1 MADTPT
7 PNSEGS
13 AGKEAAFLKAFA
25 RVGIQID
32 PANEQQIKKALT
44 PIAKYMS
51 DFSKTTDMKN
61 TFFGKL
67 PGIGKMLDN
76 LTPSN
81 VRFVK
86 QMSMMGAV
94 SKAGGDSNQEFY
106 NSLGLVGKSLSNTIG
121 KIYLLSDS
129 MGVLSGAIADVVTF
143 GFGAFLQGLVLV
155 LQGLRNII
163 GAAIDWQ
170 DKLNEFS
177 KMMGGIATN
186 RLLIFNNEVN
196 NNLLSLSKYGFALG
210 DTLAS
215 IGGYIKNG
223 LNPAIATNAALTKS
237 TLQLS
242 AVTGES
248 ADSLSSFFSGIL
260 RGSGLSVKS
269 FQNIGNSFTKFNK
282 SAEMSGKIGTISFE
296 TFKEA
301 INSVGTALLIA
312 SNKGEKFTEH
322 LTADLAGLA
331 GLAQALN
338 ISVSSINSS
347 FEQAGNLI
355 TSQESGFRA
364 ILAISGGANINDMLN
379 NQFNRTDAMLKLST
393 KLETLT
399 KQFGGNLNIL
409 GQVAEQAFGISKDM
423 AIKLATMTGAQRKA
437 LEQAKQDAE
446 YMKSGGLE
454 DSWKNVTATL
464 SSVFD
469 RFRNTL
475 FNMFQRA
482 FSGNSS
488 IQRLLDNIGAK
499 LQGYLMQL
507 SVPGSPINRLVDKLG
522 GFITKLFT
530 GADSFI
536 EHLMPWLDNLI
547 NYADR
552 VVNNMQGGGFWH
564 GLWEGIKGFLLVPLF
579 NVFKAGGLIFVDSLM
594 YAWQKIMGSFS
605 LGFFL
610 GGKNMAGVP
619 SLGDTIM
626 GDLEGIF
633 GKLNLATSGNT
644 DEIRKNTKVLELS
657 NKLNQIAKEKS
668 DLASF
673 KDTDLIVNKEGQ
685 FTLAGMERNK
695 LDAAQAALDA
705 QQQTADNTADT
716 SKKMD
721 TLISVIQGLNPGVQ
735 SVNQLPYNK
744 ATPATTPIMISS
756 NKQQQFQVDTF
767 GFTDPSQRYA
777 HR

>member
-13 AGKEAAFLKAFA
+13 AGKEASFLKAFA

-106 NSLGLVGKSLSNTIG
+106 NSLGFIGKGLASTVG
-121 KIYLLSDS
+121 KIYLMSDS
-129 MGVLSGAIADVVTF
+129 IGVLAGAVNALVTF
-143 GFGAFLQGLVLV
+143 GFGLLFQGLILV
-155 LQGLRNII
+155 LQGLKNVI
-163 GAAIDWQ
+163 GAAIEWQ
-170 DKLNEFS
+170 DELNEFS
-177 KMMGGIATN
+177 KMMGGIASS
-186 RLLIFNNEVN
+186 RIRMFNNEIN
-196 NNLLSLSKYGFALG
+196 NNLKSLSGYGFALG

-223 LNPAIATNAALTKS
+223 LNPAIATNVSLTKA

-242 AVTGES
+242 TVTGES
-248 ADSLSSFFSGIL
+248 ADSMASFFSGIM
-260 RGSGLSVKS
+260 RGSGLTVNS

-282 SAEMSGKIGTISFE
+282 SAEMSGKIGTISFDA
-296 TFKEA
+296 FKEA

-338 ISVSSINSS
+338 ISVSTINSS

-364 ILAISGGANINDMLN
+364 ILAISGGANISDMLN
-379 NQFNRTDAMLKLST
+379 NQFNRTDAMLKIST
-393 KLETLT
+393 KLETLS

-409 GQVAEQAFGISKDM
+409 GQVAEQSFGMSKDM
-423 AIKLATMTGAQRKA
+423 AIKLATMTGAQKKA

-454 DSWKNVTATL
+454 DSWKNVTATFT
-464 SSVFD
+464 SVFD
-469 RFRNTL
+469 RFRNTF

-482 FSGNSS
+482 VSGNSG
-488 IQRLLDNIGAK
+488 IQKLLDHMGET
-499 LQGYLMQL
+499 LQRYLIQL
-507 SVPGSPINRLVDKLG
+507 SNPGSPISKMVTGLG
-522 GFITKLFT
+522 NFIEKVFS
-530 GADSFI
+530 GADSFFT
-536 EHLMPWLDNLI
+536 NLI
-547 NYADR
+547 PWINKFMGWVGDIFNKLSNA
-552 VVNNMQGGGFWH
+552 N
-564 GLWEGIKGFLLVPLF
+564 GFLGVLKVIFWDALIHPLLKVLMLGGQIIADAITYAWKTTAPSLLGGDKSYAT
-579 NVFKAGGLIFVDSLM
+579 NTGGLGNILKMDVT
-594 YAWQKIMGSFS
+594 A
-605 LGFFL
+605 
-610 GGKNMAGVP
+610 A
-619 SLGDTIM
+619 
-626 GDLEGIF
+626 F
-633 GKLNLATSGNT
+633 GPLDIANRNNTLAVNQ
-644 DEIRKNTKVLELS
+644 NTKVIAMS
-657 NKLNQIAKEKS
+657 NKLAAIAKEKE
-668 DLASF
+668 DLSGF
-673 KDTDLIVNKEGQ
+673 KDTDLIINKEGQ
-685 FTLAGMERNK
+685 FSLAGMERNK
-695 LDAAQAALDA
+695 LDTAQQALDV
-705 QQQTADNTADT
+705 QQQTADNTSTTND
-716 SKKMD
+716 KLD
-721 TLISVIQGLNPGVQ
+721 VVIQTLQGKQFASISGNE
-735 SVNQLPYNK
+735 NTMRK
-744 ATPATTPIMISS
+744 AVPAMTPIATASF
-756 NKQQQFQVDTF
+756 FQV
-767 GFTDPSQRYA
+767 GKGN
-777 HR
+777 